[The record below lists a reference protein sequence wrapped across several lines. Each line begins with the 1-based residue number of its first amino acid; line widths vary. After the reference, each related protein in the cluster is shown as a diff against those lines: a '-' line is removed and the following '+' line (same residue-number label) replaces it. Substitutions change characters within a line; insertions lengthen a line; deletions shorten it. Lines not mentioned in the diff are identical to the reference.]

1 MIQRPDVRARDAA
14 RWSCF
19 ILASV
24 ALHGLFLLTSGSR
37 GANESAGD
45 AALGASTVEVRL
57 VDPTNPASRVRVES
71 EWTPLQ
77 PLPKEVEGSRH
88 PRMLDFLPANTLSRE
103 IDESAYLPLS
113 RVTLRPSPM
122 APIAVPYPA
131 GVSTAASTAAKVVV
145 YIDEDGT
152 VARVALA
159 KDQPASAFALA
170 AKSSFEKAR
179 YHPALLDGTPVK
191 VRLIVMVTFEDRQA
205 KR

>member
-24 ALHGLFLLTSGSR
+24 ALHALFLLTSGSR
-37 GANESAGD
+37 GADESAGD
-45 AALGASTVEVRL
+45 AVGARTVEVRL
-57 VDPTNPASRVRVES
+57 VDPTNPAPRVRVES

-77 PLPKEVEGSRH
+77 PLPKESEGSRH
-88 PRMLDFLPANTLSRE
+88 PRMLDFLPPNTASRE

-131 GVSTAASTAAKVVV
+131 GVSAAASTAAKVVV

-152 VARVALA
+152 VAKVALA

-170 AKSSFEKAR
+170 AKSSFESAR

-191 VRLIVMVTFEDRQA
+191 VRLVVMVTFEDRQA